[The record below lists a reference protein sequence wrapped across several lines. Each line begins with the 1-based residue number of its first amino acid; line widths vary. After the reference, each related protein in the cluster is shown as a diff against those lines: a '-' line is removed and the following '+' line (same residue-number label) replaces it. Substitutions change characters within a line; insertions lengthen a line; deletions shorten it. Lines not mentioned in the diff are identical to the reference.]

1 MTDPEID
8 HGRVQQPYPYP
19 CGSVFSRSGSFPG
32 PSPSRPPG
40 RWRRTF
46 FLVWAPPRPGGHVR
60 ASQVNA
66 QRTTALRG
74 SAGRPTAP
82 GRRCRSR
89 RRTFLFAPTNT
100 YFAVVTLLGHQ
111 QRLEPAPHQPR
122 TRTLFLTKAIVMHGV
137 NLASTALVG

>member
-1 MTDPEID
+1 MD
-8 HGRVQQPYPYP
+8 
-19 CGSVFSRSGSFPG
+19 
-32 PSPSRPPG
+32 PSPRDRVRSPDPLHPVRRGVGAALSSWSGPRP
-40 RWRRTF
+40 
-46 FLVWAPPRPGGHVR
+46 APPRPGGHVR

-122 TRTLFLTKAIVMHGV
+122 TRTLFLTKAIVMDGV